1 MDPGNQRERYELTRR
16 ALLKRAG
23 IAGSFIAMPSLLAAC
38 GDDEESGGGGSS
50 GGTSSSAP
58 AGESPELTK
67 LLDGIKS
74 KQVIIGNY
82 GGTTEDSRRVAFW
95 DPFTERTG
103 VKVVPADI
111 PGNLGNQ
118 MLAGEVPAKWDA
130 FHGSPSESLTAR
142 LNGKKELPTVPEI
155 AYEDLLPEEF
165 QPYAFQS
172 FFVGY
177 VPATLPGTF
186 TDAQPQTWA
195 DFFDTKK
202 FPGKRS
208 WPAKFY
214 TSGTHEAALLADG
227 VAPDEIYPMDIER
240 AHAKIESILDDLV
253 VYEEFP
259 QAQSFLT
266 SKTVS
271 MSYGPNGL
279 WKGLMDKNVDVEVLW
294 TMTPVLQPNSMCIM
308 PDAPDM
314 DAVMALAAFCNDPA
328 RQAVFA
334 NRTSY
339 GPPSQAT
346 FDELSEDEKALLPNA
361 PGREVVEPDIKWLAE
376 NESKLL
382 ESNNQLFS

>member
-1 MDPGNQRERYELTRR
+1 MDWGNDRQHDDLTRR

-23 IAGSFIAMPSLLAAC
+23 LAGSLLAMPSLLAAC
-38 GDDEESGGGGSS
+38 GDDEGEG
-50 GGTSSSAP
+50 GGTSAPTSSAP

-82 GGTTEDSRRVAFW
+82 GGTTEDARRAAFW

-142 LNGKKELPTVPEI
+142 LNGKKELPKVPQI
-155 AYEDLLPEEF
+155 AYEDLLPAEY
-165 QPYAFQS
+165 QPYAWQS

-177 VPATLPGTF
+177 VPAVLPGTF
-186 TDAQPQTWA
+186 TGEQPQTWA

-227 VAPDEIYPMDIER
+227 VAPDEMYPLDIER
-240 AHAKIESILDDLV
+240 AHAKIESLLDDLV

-271 MSYGPNGL
+271 ISYGPNGL
-279 WKGLMDKNVDVEVLW
+279 WKGLMDKNVELEVLW
-294 TMTPVLQPNSMCIM
+294 SMTPVLQPNSMCIM
-308 PDAPDM
+308 PDAPDL
-314 DAVMALAAFCNDPA
+314 DAVMALAAYCNDPD
-328 RQAVFA
+328 RQAKFA
-334 NRTSY
+334 LQTSY
-339 GPPSQAT
+339 GPPSEAA
-346 FDELSEDEKALLPNA
+346 FEKMSEADRQTLPNA
-361 PGREVVEPDIKWLAE
+361 PGREVVNPDIQWLAE
-376 NESKLL
+376 NEPKLL